1 MQDPDILCLVSL
13 TPTGQVFTLTMTMIM
28 NMTMPMTMTISATE
42 LESKP
47 SHPGKMD
54 PLAAMYGY
62 HHQPLADHRLGE
74 LDPREQV

>member
-1 MQDPDILCLVSL
+1 MQDLDILCLASL
-13 TPTGQVFTLTMTMIM
+13 TPTGQVLTLLK
-28 NMTMPMTMTISATE
+28 TE
-42 LESKP
+42 LKSKP
-47 SHPGKMD
+47 LYPGKMD